1 MFYFYWHLRE
11 GKKKAWLSNSVCT
24 IAVLWLRVLTFCCVT
39 HSLTM
44 GFGKMVEFQFIFY
57 LMYNDFVVFFNL
69 YFYYNKICILFK
81 KKNNLLDIMKY
92 LTLPETALI
101 IGDKCLKINKI
112 ANLVVFSGVLRR
124 IFTFWKRLFFF
135 EKTLKNT
142 F

>member
-1 MFYFYWHLRE
+1 
-11 GKKKAWLSNSVCT
+11 
-24 IAVLWLRVLTFCCVT
+24 
-39 HSLTM
+39 M

-57 LMYNDFVVFFNL
+57 LMYNDFAVFLNL

-124 IFTFWKRLFFF
+124 IFTF
-135 EKTLKNT
+135 
-142 F
+142 